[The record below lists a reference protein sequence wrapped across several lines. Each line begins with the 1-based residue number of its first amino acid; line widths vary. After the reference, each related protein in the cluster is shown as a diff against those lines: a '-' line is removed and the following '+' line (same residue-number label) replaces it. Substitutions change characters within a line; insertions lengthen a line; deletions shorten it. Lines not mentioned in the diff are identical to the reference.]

1 VLIVLQHLKQL
12 LALKKANRPWHVPF
26 MASLCVG
33 IPALLGAYFGRL
45 DLGLIGCLGSM
56 VFLYI
61 RPTSIPHRMATMV
74 VCSFGFSVCFALGLS
89 VGFSHW
95 LGAAVLA
102 FVALLAAF
110 ITRLYAM
117 PPPASFFF
125 ILVTVMG
132 ITLPFDLMALP
143 MRVGLMALGGILSCL
158 MVFFYSLWA
167 IRRVAVIVPE
177 VQQEQRTS
185 VLVMEA
191 AVIGVFVGGSYLI
204 ALLLGLHNPYWVPI
218 SAAAIMQGVSFRMV
232 WQRKIHRIVGT
243 VIGMSLAWGIF
254 KLPLNAWEMVA
265 VIVVLNFI
273 VEFLVVRNYGLAVIF
288 ITPLTVLF
296 AEASPV
302 KISPD
307 VLLDARLFD
316 IILGSFIGFIG
327 GWVLYQPAL
336 FEWCYNRFFTQKN

>member
-1 VLIVLQHLKQL
+1 MFIFLHHLKQL
-12 LALKKANRPWHVPF
+12 LALKKATRPWHVPF
-26 MASLCVG
+26 MASVCVG

-45 DLGLIGCLGSM
+45 DLGVIGCLGAM

-61 RPTSIPHRMATMV
+61 RPTSIPHRLATMV

-89 VGFSHW
+89 VGFSPY
-95 LGAAVLA
+95 LGAGVLA

-125 ILVTVMG
+125 ILITVMG
-132 ITLPFDLMALP
+132 ITLPFDLAALP
-143 MRVGLMALGGILSCL
+143 MRVGLITLGGILSCL

-167 IRRVAVIVPE
+167 IHRVPVIIPE
-177 VQQEQRTS
+177 RQQEQRVA

-191 AVIGVFVGGSYLI
+191 TVIGIFVGGSYLV
-204 ALLLGLHNPYWVPI
+204 ALLLGLNNPYWVPI
-218 SAAAIMQGVSFRMV
+218 SAAAVMQGVSFRMV

-243 VIGMSLAWGIF
+243 IIGMSLAWGIF
-254 KLPLNAWEMVA
+254 KLPLNAWAMVG
-265 VIVVLNFI
+265 VIVMLNFLI
-273 VEFLVVRNYGLAVIF
+273 EFLVVRNYGLAVIF

-296 AEASPV
+296 AEVSPV
-302 KISPD
+302 KINPD
-307 VLLDARLFD
+307 VLLAARLFD

-327 GWVLYQPAL
+327 GWALYQPTL
-336 FEWCYNRFFTQKN
+336 FNWCYSRFFVKQN

>member
-1 VLIVLQHLKQL
+1 LFNRDFFVVTFLHHLKQL
-12 LALKKANRPWHVPF
+12 FVLKKASRPWHIPF
-26 MASLCVG
+26 MASLCIGV
-33 IPALLGAYFGRL
+33 PALLGAEFGRL
-45 DLGLIGCLGSM
+45 DLGIIGCLGSM

-89 VGFSHW
+89 ASFSPY
-95 LGAAVLA
+95 LGAAVVA
-102 FVALLAAF
+102 FVALIAAF

-132 ITLPFDLMALP
+132 FTLPFDLAALP
-143 MRVGLMALGGILSCL
+143 MRVGLITLGGILSCL

-167 IRRVAVIVPE
+167 IHRVPVIIPE
-177 VQQEQRTS
+177 AQQEQRVS

-191 AVIGVFVGGSYLI
+191 AVVGFFVGGSYLI
-204 ALLLGLHNPYWVPI
+204 ALLLGFNNPYWVPI

-232 WQRKIHRIVGT
+232 WQRQIHRIAGT

-265 VIVVLNFI
+265 VIVTLNFLI
-273 VEFLVVRNYGLAVIF
+273 E
-288 ITPLTVLF
+288 
-296 AEASPV
+296 
-302 KISPD
+302 
-307 VLLDARLFD
+307 RLF
-316 IILGSFIGFIG
+316 SSH
-327 GWVLYQPAL
+327 P
-336 FEWCYNRFFTQKN
+336 